1 MARKMSEVPVG
12 ERWMEEC
19 TVYFDDVRTLEGFIW
34 QCREWHVFCEKCY
47 EQLGSDGAPCPM
59 CKVALSNIC
68 NHLAE
73 KQRDRLKKV
82 QEKR

>member
-47 EQLGSDGAPCPM
+47 EQLGSDGAP
-59 CKVALSNIC
+59 L
-68 NHLAE
+68 
-73 KQRDRLKKV
+73 
-82 QEKR
+82 